1 MASVQNVAARILL
14 YLRGGKELYD
24 IRRGSLM
31 NIYAEIV
38 DTLKHI
44 EEWVNWCVSKGPP
57 LKRRVLNGYRSETRH
72 SEGLPFGA
80 NSDRLE

>member
-31 NIYAEIV
+31 NIYVEIV

-44 EEWVNWCVSKGPP
+44 EEWVNWCVSEGTP
-57 LKRRVLNGYRSETRH
+57 LKIKTFKDDSGIFDSEWGR
-72 SEGLPFGA
+72 P
-80 NSDRLE
+80 

>member
-44 EEWVNWCVSKGPP
+44 EEWVNWCVSKGTP
-57 LKRRVLNGYRSETRH
+57 LKQGHFNGYPMIHRN
-72 SEGLPFGA
+72 PP
-80 NSDRLE
+80 

>member
-57 LKRRVLNGYRSETRH
+57 LKHPHCIGYPSLRIRQ
-72 SEGLPFGA
+72 EGVP
-80 NSDRLE
+80 